1 MDIALFRVY
10 NRALSQ
16 TEITNNYNILNKRFN
31 YLENMVTNGLALYL
45 DASKYNSYSGTGTS
59 FYDLSGNNRNSTLVN
74 GIGYSSRN
82 AGAIVLDGT
91 NDYVQASLDTSFFSN
106 EATMCIWLQNQ
117 LATPVTAGTSGFLGF
132 GQGQVNDH
140 YPYVDG
146 VAYLSTFR
154 NVRIEAITLSS
165 TINRANPHMV
175 SVTTNSTHWRL
186 YQNSTLQYTG
196 SSVGS
201 VYLSRYTIGYSIDSF
216 FYQGNVFA
224 FMIYNRALSADE
236 ILQNYNAFK
245 QRYGLT

>member
-1 MDIALFRVY
+1 
-10 NRALSQ
+10 LSSG
-16 TEITNNYNILNKRFN
+16 EILQNYNSLSKRFN
-31 YLENMVTNGLALYL
+31 YLENIVSDGLVLYL
-45 DASKYNSYSGTGTS
+45 DAANTRSYSGIGVTAFS
-59 FYDLSGNNRNSTLVN
+59 ISGIGSTATLVN
-74 GIGYSSRN
+74 GPTYRTVNGGSF
-82 AGAIVLDGT
+82 VLDGT
-91 NDYVQASLDTSFFSN
+91 NDYVQATLDTSLFSN

-201 VYLSRYTIGYSIDSF
+201 VYLSRYTIGYSIDNF
-216 FYQGNVFA
+216 FYQGNVYA
-224 FMIYNRALSADE
+224 FMIYNRALTAAE
-236 ILQNYNAFK
+236 ITQNYNAFK
-245 QRYGLT
+245 QRYGLS